1 MEKSPVEVWLWLLL
15 VMQPHNPKTNEIL
28 KQCGGDATAAAR
40 KIRDGKFPFINEKE
54 KKRAEQVRMST
65 IRPILEQCRKHD
77 IRIVTLDDD
86 DYPKLLREIKNPPIL
101 LFACGNIKI
110 LNERISL
117 AAVGTRDL
125 SKYGK
130 AVTELICSPIAK
142 VGVNIV
148 SGLAVGADTAA
159 HRAALD
165 AGGLTVGVLAC
176 GMFVNYPTQS
186 ADLKREIILKGG
198 VLISE
203 LLPTARVYSAYFH
216 QRNRIISGLC
226 SGTLVT
232 EAGGKSGSLITAE
245 HAVEQGR
252 DVFCI
257 PPHDIFSS
265 HFEGVV
271 PLLREGA
278 IPVFGYSDILDRLL
292 AGSPDK
298 TLTKKILDKPV
309 ENVPKNVPQKTKNKP
324 AKENAPE
331 KSAPDPKET
340 SAEKTKTILS
350 DDLISS
356 LDPNEAAVIKI
367 LAESPSSADVLMERS
382 GLNFSALSEAVA
394 NLEILGYIER
404 GMDGVYSVV
413 YNNDGT

>member
-1 MEKSPVEVWLWLLL
+1 MSKSPVEVWLWLLL

-40 KIRDGKFPFINEKE
+40 KIRDGDFPFINEKE

-101 LFACGNIKI
+101 LFVCGNINI

-117 AAVGTRDL
+117 AAVGTREI
-125 SKYGK
+125 SKYGG
-130 AVTELICSPIAK
+130 AVTELICSPVAK
-142 VGVNIV
+142 VGINIV

-165 AGGLTVGVLAC
+165 AGGVTVGVLAC

-232 EAGGKSGSLITAE
+232 EAGGKSGALITAE

-252 DVFCI
+252 NVFCI
-257 PPHDIFSS
+257 PPHDIFSP

-292 AGSPDK
+292 AEYPDK
-298 TLTKKILDKPV
+298 TLIKKMIDKPI
-309 ENVPKNVPQKTKNKP
+309 EKVPPKTKNKP

-331 KSAPDPKET
+331 RTASAPKET

-367 LAESPSSADVLMERS
+367 LAENPSQADVLMERS
-382 GLNFSALSEAVA
+382 GLNFSELSETIA

-404 GMDGVYSVV
+404 GMNGVYTVV
-413 YNNDGT
+413 YNE

>member
-15 VMQPHNPKTNEIL
+15 VMQPHNPKTIEVLN
-28 KQCGGDATAAAR
+28 QCGGDATVAAR
-40 KIRDGKFPFINEKE
+40 KIRDGVFPFINEKE

-86 DYPKLLREIKNPPIL
+86 DYPKRLREIKNPPIL
-101 LFACGNIKI
+101 LFVCGNIEI

-117 AAVGTRDL
+117 AAVGTRNV
-125 SKYGK
+125 SEYGET
-130 AVTELICSPIAK
+130 ATAGICTPLAK
-142 VGVNIV
+142 VGISIV
-148 SGLAVGADTAA
+148 SGLAVGSDTAA

-186 ADLKREIILKGG
+186 ADLKREIILNGG
-198 VLISE
+198 ALISE
-203 LLPTARVYSAYFH
+203 LLPTARASSYYFY

-226 SGTLVT
+226 SGTLII
-232 EAGGKSGSLITAE
+232 EAGVKSGALLTAA
-245 HAVEQGR
+245 HAIEQGR

-257 PPHDIFSS
+257 PPHDIFSK
-265 HFEGVV
+265 HFEGAAT
-271 PLLREGA
+271 LLREGA
-278 IPVFGYSDILDRLL
+278 IPVFGYSDILDRLFEDD
-292 AGSPDK
+292 PDK
-298 TLTKKILDKPV
+298 ARIK
-309 ENVPKNVPQKTKNKP
+309 EMSSKNDRSQSDREHK
-324 AKENAPE
+324 KENASE
-331 KSAPDPKET
+331 TDAHNTKPKA
-340 SAEKTKTILS
+340 SEKTKTVLA

-356 LDPNEAAVIKI
+356 LDPNEAEVLKL
-367 LAESPSSADVLMERS
+367 LAEHPSETDCLMES
-382 GLNFSALSEAVA
+382 SDLDFSALSEAIT

-413 YNNDGT
+413 YNNDRT

>member
-1 MEKSPVEVWLWLLL
+1 MAKSPVEVWLWLLL
-15 VMQPHNPKTNEIL
+15 VMQPHNPKTIEVLN
-28 KQCGGDATAAAR
+28 QCGGDATVAAR
-40 KIRDGKFPFINEKE
+40 KIRDGVFPFINEKE

-86 DYPKLLREIKNPPIL
+86 DYPKRLREVKNPPIL
-101 LFACGNIKI
+101 LFVCGNIRI
-110 LNERISL
+110 LNERICL
-117 AAVGTRDL
+117 AAVGTRNV
-125 SKYGK
+125 SEYGET
-130 AVTELICSPIAK
+130 AAAGICTPLAK
-142 VGVNIV
+142 VGINIV

-176 GMFVNYPTQS
+176 GMFVNYPIQS

-198 VLISE
+198 ALISE
-203 LLPTARVYSAYFH
+203 LLPTTRAASYYFY

-226 SGTLVT
+226 SGTLVI
-232 EAGGKSGSLITAE
+232 EAGGKSGSLLTAA
-245 HAVEQGR
+245 HAVEHGR

-257 PPHDIFSS
+257 PPHDILSK
-265 HFEGVV
+265 HFEGAAT
-271 PLLREGA
+271 LLREGA

-292 AGSPDK
+292 EDDPDNARIK
-298 TLTKKILDKPV
+298 EMSAEIVRSQSEKKKAS
-309 ENVPKNVPQKTKNKP
+309 ETGAHNTKTK
-324 AKENAPE
+324 AP
-331 KSAPDPKET
+331 
-340 SAEKTKTILS
+340 EKTKTVLA

-356 LDPNEAAVIKI
+356 LDPNEAAVLKL
-367 LAESPSSADVLMERS
+367 LAEYPSQTDELMEHS
-382 GLNFSALSEAVA
+382 DLDFSALSEAIT

-413 YNNDGT
+413 CNNDRT